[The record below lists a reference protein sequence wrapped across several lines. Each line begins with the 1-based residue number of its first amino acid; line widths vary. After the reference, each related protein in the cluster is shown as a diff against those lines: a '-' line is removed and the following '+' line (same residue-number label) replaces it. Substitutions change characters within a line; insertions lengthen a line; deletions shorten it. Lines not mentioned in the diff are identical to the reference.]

1 MMVTLVVGIVLASSG
16 AVGLSASPGADA
28 INTVD
33 GTNLTTENETTPH
46 KNPDTISESGDTEQ
60 VASYLSGQLGSMLAG
75 STRNISQAE
84 YDQAR
89 SLLGDEYDETLSQY
103 VTVAGETEQEESAEA
118 FQTAQE
124 DAAELATLRE
134 EFETTC
140 GVRGS
145 RRRWRYRTGT
155 PVSP

>member
-16 AVGLSASPGADA
+16 AVGLSASPSADA

-75 STRNISQAE
+75 AH
-84 YDQAR
+84 
-89 SLLGDEYDETLSQY
+89 ETLAKQNM
-103 VTVAGETEQEESAEA
+103 TKR
-118 FQTAQE
+118 
-124 DAAELATLRE
+124 DRCLAMSTM
-134 EFETTC
+134 
-140 GVRGS
+140 
-145 RRRWRYRTGT
+145 RRS
-155 PVSP
+155 VSM

>member
-1 MMVTLVVGIVLASSG
+1 
-16 AVGLSASPGADA
+16 
-28 INTVD
+28 
-33 GTNLTTENETTPH
+33 
-46 KNPDTISESGDTEQ
+46 
-60 VASYLSGQLGSMLAG
+60 MLAG

-124 DAAELATLRE
+124 DAAELATPVKNLRPH
-134 EFETTC
+134 
-140 GVRGS
+140 VRSTRKPSTMAIPNGHAS
-145 RRRWRYRTGT
+145 
-155 PVSP
+155 

>member
-16 AVGLSASPGADA
+16 AVGLSASPSADA

-75 STRNISQAE
+75 EHTKH
-84 YDQAR
+84 
-89 SLLGDEYDETLSQY
+89 
-103 VTVAGETEQEESAEA
+103 
-118 FQTAQE
+118 
-124 DAAELATLRE
+124 
-134 EFETTC
+134 
-140 GVRGS
+140 
-145 RRRWRYRTGT
+145 
-155 PVSP
+155 

>member
-16 AVGLSASPGADA
+16 AVGLSASPSADA

-124 DAAELATLRE
+124 DAAELATPVKNLRPH
-134 EFETTC
+134 
-140 GVRGS
+140 VRSTRKPSTMAIPNGHAS
-145 RRRWRYRTGT
+145 
-155 PVSP
+155 